1 MNVFISYAQADEKIA
16 KKVGKGLEQAGLRVW
31 DLERKM
37 LPGELWSDS
46 VSKALRASDAMI
58 VLVTPDAARSSQ
70 VRSEI
75 DFALSK
81 GAFKNRL
88 IPVMVGPPQKIPKKE
103 LPWILWELQTVSM
116 PDSGNQESGIRQIV
130 QRLLKAAKAA

>member
-1 MNVFISYAQADEKIA
+1 MNVFISFAQADEKIA
-16 KKVGKGLEQAGLRVW
+16 QKVGKGLKQAGLQVW
-31 DLERKM
+31 DRREM

-58 VLVTPDAARSSQ
+58 VLVTPNAARSSQ

-75 DFALSK
+75 EFALSK

-88 IPVMVGPPQKIPKKE
+88 IPVLVGPPGRIPKKE
-103 LPWILWELQTVSM
+103 LPWILWELQMVKL
-116 PDSGNQESGIRQIV
+116 PESGNQEPGIKQIV
-130 QRLLKAAKAA
+130 QTLLQAA

>member
-16 KKVGKGLEQAGLRVW
+16 KRVGEGLTQAGLQVW
-31 DLERKM
+31 DFRREM

-88 IPVMVGPPQKIPKKE
+88 IPVMVGPPERIPKKA
-103 LPWILWELQTVSM
+103 LPW
-116 PDSGNQESGIRQIV
+116 
-130 QRLLKAAKAA
+130 

>member
-16 KKVGKGLEQAGLRVW
+16 KKVGKGLKQAGLQVW
-31 DLERKM
+31 DFRREM

-88 IPVMVGPPQKIPKKE
+88 IPVLVGPPGKIPKKE
-103 LPWILWELQTVSM
+103 FPWILWELQTVNL
-116 PDSGNQESGIRQIV
+116 PESGNQEPGIKEIV
-130 QRLLKAAKAA
+130 RTLLQAA

>member
-1 MNVFISYAQADEKIA
+1 MNVFISYAQADEEVA
-16 KKVGKGLEQAGLRVW
+16 KKVGEGLRRAGLHVW
-31 DLERKM
+31 DVRREM
-37 LPGELWSDS
+37 LPGDLWSDT

-58 VLVTPDAARSSQ
+58 VLVTADAARSSQ

-88 IPVMVGPPQKIPKKE
+88 IPVLVGPPEKIPKKE
-103 LPWILWELQTVSM
+103 LPWILWELQTVNL
-116 PDSGNQESGIRQIV
+116 PERGNQQSGIQQIV
-130 QRLLKAAKAA
+130 QTLLRAA